1 MQVPLLCTAA
11 AYCWVIVNMDWQNLL
26 AVVLGLTALIYVI
39 IHFIKQVKKPEVD
52 PKCDDCPVPDLMDKK
67 DKSD

>member
-1 MQVPLLCTAA
+1 
-11 AYCWVIVNMDWQNLL
+11 MDWQNLL
-26 AVVLGLTALIYVI
+26 AVVLGLTALIYVFT
-39 IHFIKQVKKPEVD
+39 HFMKQVKKPEVD

>member
-1 MQVPLLCTAA
+1 
-11 AYCWVIVNMDWQNLL
+11 MDWQNLL

-39 IHFIKQVKKPEVD
+39 IHFIKQVKMPEVD

-67 DKSD
+67 EKSD